1 MNVIPVDAAT
11 VMLLR
16 PCPGEGA
23 EGIEALLLLRNRKS
37 SFVPGYYVYSGGVVD
52 DEDYEPGMERFV
64 RGLDRQKAASLLT
77 DIAQAEKA
85 LGVWVAAVR
94 ETFEE
99 AGLLLARREDGSLPA
114 MTTQEERNRFERY
127 RQSLVKKET
136 TFSSILETEKLVLF
150 SEDLYYFSHW
160 ITPEP
165 LPRRYDVRFF
175 MAALP
180 AGQSVSHDGVELT
193 SHVWIRP
200 SEALLQYEADKIGM
214 VLPQIMTLEEL
225 SRFRTVEEALRCA
238 KKKRVVATRTKMMY
252 QDGRY
257 VEVMPDGAVFQHRP
271 PVYSWPDEKN

>member
-1 MNVIPVDAAT
+1 MSVVPADAAT

-23 EGIEALLLLRNRKS
+23 EGIEVLLVLRNRKS
-37 SFVPGYYVYSGGVVD
+37 SFVPGYYVYPGGVID
-52 DEDYEPGMERFV
+52 AEDYGPGMERFV
-64 RGLDRQKAASLLT
+64 RGLDRHKAALLIG
-77 DIAQAEKA
+77 DMPQAEKA

-99 AGLLLARREDGSLPA
+99 AGLLLARRQDGSPLVMA
-114 MTTQEERNRFERY
+114 TQEERNRFGRC

-150 SEDLYYFSHW
+150 SEDLCYFSHW

-180 AGQSVSHDGVELT
+180 VGQSVSHDGVELT

-200 SEALLQYEADKIGM
+200 SEALEQYEAGKIGM
-214 VLPQIMTLEEL
+214 VLPQIMTLGEL
-225 SRFRTVEEALRCA
+225 SRFRTVEEALQCA
-238 KKKRVVATRTKMMY
+238 KKKRVEATRTKMMY
-252 QDGRY
+252 RDGRY
-257 VEVMPDGAVFQHRP
+257 VEVMPDGEVFQHRP
-271 PVYSWPDEKN
+271 PVYSWPDEKD